1 MEEGIL
7 VKIGGELVKMERV
20 SCKIARRIIPRK
32 GSKWLSYF
40 DGKNFFRFPKENN
53 LEKIL
58 KQAKLFLEQKLTY
71 SSNNF
76 LREFGFLGIYI
87 YNNTLFFEEREL
99 PEMLKIFKSA
109 LRVYIRED
117 KIMALPEWNIE
128 FKRGEIKG
136 ERKNVIIGTGKDF
149 LLFWL
154 GEVFESK
161 VEILECERKQCQKIF
176 IPAKKGE
183 GKNVSRFCSEICR
196 NTTYREK
203 HKKLKK
209 IRIFN

>member
-1 MEEGIL
+1 MRNEII
-7 VKIGGELVKMERV
+7 VKLGGELVKMEKI
-20 SCKIARRIIPRK
+20 SCQIARRIIPRK
-32 GSKWLSYF
+32 NSKWLSYF

-58 KQAKLFLEQKLTY
+58 KQAKLFLEQELTY
-71 SSNNF
+71 SANNF
-76 LREFGFLGIYI
+76 LPEFGFLGIYI

-99 PEMLKIFKSA
+99 PEMLKIFKNA
-109 LRVYIRED
+109 LRTYTIED
-117 KIMALPEWNIE
+117 KIIALPDWNIK

-136 ERKNVIIGTGKDF
+136 ERKNILIGSGKDF

-154 GEVFESK
+154 GEVFEGK
-161 VEILECERKQCQKIF
+161 VKLLECERNQCQKIF
-176 IPAKKGE
+176 IPASKGN
-183 GKNVSRFCSEICR
+183 GKNISRFCSEICR

-209 IRIFN
+209 V